1 MVLPKVAPFLA
12 LVLGIS
18 VASPSPAFGFD
29 PELHGKYT
37 EAAFTLYRE
46 HCQPTLSSE
55 AGGSTVTGVKAEDG
69 LTPTRASNWHFY
81 NRDGQVR
88 RAWWGAER
96 NLDAVLRQRIREL
109 EKRLETR
116 EPDPSEIYKA
126 AGRVLHYIQDMSVP
140 AHVVPIYHGPGLKD
154 RVDGYPPSGGDA
166 LRKAVQEELGQ
177 NLQERGCEWLRP
189 GNPEGSSSDF
199 FQNLLDSTA
208 QTTLRAIGQTNSP
221 DAGSERW
228 LKFWGSSRNP
238 KGFAEYG
245 PCSFE
250 AGIDP
255 ETCGGVNDAAL
266 DRFYQD
272 RYRQTLEN
280 TVRVFLYLEGR
291 VSRR

>member
-12 LVLGIS
+12 LVFGMS
-18 VASPSPAFGFD
+18 VALPSPAFGFD

-46 HCQPTLSSE
+46 HCQPALPSE
-55 AGGSTVTGVKAEDG
+55 AVESTVKGVKAEDG
-69 LTPTRASNWHFY
+69 WTPTRARNWHFY

-96 NLDAVLRQRIREL
+96 NLDAVFRQRIREL
-109 EKRLETR
+109 EERLETR
-116 EPDPSEIYKA
+116 ESDPSEIYKA
-126 AGRVLHYIQDMSVP
+126 TGRVLHYIQDMSVP

-154 RVDGYPPSGGDA
+154 RVDGYPPVVGDA
-166 LRKAVQEELGQ
+166 LQTVVQKELGRD
-177 NLQERGCEWLRP
+177 LAERGCERLRP
-189 GNPEGSSSDF
+189 GPEGSSAAF
-199 FQNLLDSTA
+199 FQNLLDDTA
-208 QTTLRAIGQTNSP
+208 QTTLRAIGQTNHP

-228 LKFWGSSRNP
+228 LKFWGSSRHL

-250 AGIDP
+250 AGINP
-255 ETCGGVNDAAL
+255 KTCGGVDDAAL

-272 RYRQTLEN
+272 RYRRTLED
-280 TVRVFLYLEGR
+280 TVRVLLYLEGR
-291 VSRR
+291 VSRY